1 MENKLKKRFY
11 LMAAVAILTF
21 IVASELLA
29 DWEHFKDGL
38 FS

>member
-11 LMAAVAILTF
+11 LMVGVAILTF
-21 IVASELLA
+21 IVVSELLT